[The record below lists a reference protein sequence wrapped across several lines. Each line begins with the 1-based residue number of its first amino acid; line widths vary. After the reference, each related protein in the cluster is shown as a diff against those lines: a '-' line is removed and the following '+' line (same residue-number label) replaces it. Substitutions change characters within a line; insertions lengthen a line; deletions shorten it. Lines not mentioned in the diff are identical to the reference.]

1 MKHLTAVL
9 FSLAL
14 LAACGADGDPVPP
27 SLSGEVSIGYS
38 SQKGMVSGA
47 DVGICLGPSC
57 Q

>member
-1 MKHLTAVL
+1 MKRLTVT
-9 FSLAL
+9 FFWLAL

-27 SLSGEVSIGYS
+27 RLSGEVSIGYS

-47 DVGICLGPSC
+47 DMGLCLGPAC

>member
-1 MKHLTAVL
+1 MKRLTVA
-9 FSLAL
+9 FFGLAL

-27 SLSGEVSIGYS
+27 RLSGEVSIGYS

-47 DVGICLGPSC
+47 DVGLCLGPAC